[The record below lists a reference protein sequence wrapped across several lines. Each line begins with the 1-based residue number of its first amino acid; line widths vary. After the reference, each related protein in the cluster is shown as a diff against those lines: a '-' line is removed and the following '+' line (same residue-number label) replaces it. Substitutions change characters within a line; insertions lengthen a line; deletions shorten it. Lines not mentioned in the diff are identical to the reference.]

1 MTKTVKEVRE
11 MVKKYVTDCWP
22 GIARQPIDLKKKY
35 VVVVHWHDNGDIFA
49 PRREAKVEWNA
60 RLEEGREWVEDT
72 IKKDVRELLSKKYT
86 FLKDT
91 KRYEF
96 YTLYKYDIEIGNI
109 YEILYD
115 IEDTFGVYNGKLT
128 CYTDNWR
135 GKKDPTPD
143 EVIDGILD
151 DHEKAFKN
159 TLKEVLKDKD
169 VKKAVKK
176 ALKKIQQK

>member
-1 MTKTVKEVRE
+1 MTKTVKEVRSL
-11 MVKKYVTDCWP
+11 VKKYVTDCWP
-22 GIARQPIDLKKKY
+22 CVARQPIDLKKKY
-35 VVVVHWHDNGDIFA
+35 VVVVHWHDNGDTFA

-60 RLEEGREWVEDT
+60 RIEEGREWIEDT

-91 KRYEF
+91 KRYDH
-96 YTLYKYDIEIGNI
+96 YTLYKYTIEIGNI

-115 IEDTFGVYNGKLT
+115 IEDTFGVYKDKLT
-128 CYTDNWR
+128 CYTENWR

-143 EVIDGILD
+143 EIIDGILD
-151 DHEKAFKN
+151 ARHEAAKN
-159 TLKEVLKDKD
+159 TLKEVLKDKG

-176 ALKKIQQK
+176 ALENLAKK